1 MNKKKWSLYEYAVIE
16 DPHGCGWYYEI
27 YTDDVDYINW
37 MRTNILRSSDE
48 WFDSEAQAGF
58 AAIGHI
64 SLLENGEG

>member
-1 MNKKKWSLYEYAVIE
+1 MKIEKYSLYEFSVFE
-16 DPHGCGWYYEI
+16 NTDGEGFVYEI

-37 MRTNILRSSDE
+37 MRTNVLRESSE
-48 WFDSEAQAGF
+48 WFDTEFQARC